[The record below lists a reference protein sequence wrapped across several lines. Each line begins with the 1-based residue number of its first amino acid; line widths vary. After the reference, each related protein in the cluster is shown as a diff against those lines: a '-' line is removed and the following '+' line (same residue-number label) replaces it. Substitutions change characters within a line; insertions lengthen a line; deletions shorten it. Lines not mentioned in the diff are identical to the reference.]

1 MSGYQQKRIR
11 SDEAIVRLLDKLV
24 SEITVIKEQGDKTYE
39 LVKKQ
44 IPFGAIEPLPVKA
57 ATTTPQSIRF
67 HQPYFSLNVVN
78 DGDNDCF
85 IIINTEKSYTTS
97 FVLKAGSS
105 EEIDMKTAK
114 IEDIRFYTEAGTTTI
129 RIRGLR

>member
-1 MSGYQQKRIR
+1 MSGYQPKRIR

-24 SEITVIKEQGDKTYE
+24 SEITVIKEQGNKTYE
-39 LVKKQ
+39 LVKRQ
-44 IPFGAIEPLPVKA
+44 IPFGAIEPLPVKT
-57 ATTTPQSIRF
+57 ATTTPKNIRF
-67 HQPYFSLNVVN
+67 REPYFSINVVN

-114 IEDIRFYTEAGTTTI
+114 IEDIRFYTDAGTTVL
-129 RIRGLR
+129 RIRGVR